1 MNHSKQIFVF
11 IFMLFMIAPV
21 AVHAA
26 GSDSGGGSS
35 GGSSA
40 TSTDNRKARADAK
53 RTEAVKLI
61 KAEQY
66 AKASDLLK
74 DAVKANPDDANAWN
88 WLGYSY
94 RKQQK
99 YDEAQKNYR
108 EALRLDPNH
117 KGAHEYLGELYV
129 EIGDIKKAEE
139 LRDNLAKICHGACEE
154 LEDLN
159 AFIAKNKKN

>member
-1 MNHSKQIFVF
+1 MNPIKQIFIF
-11 IFMLFMIAPV
+11 ISLLFVVAPV
-21 AVHAA
+21 AAYAA
-26 GSDSGGGSS
+26 GSDSS
-35 GGSSA
+35 GSSA
-40 TSTDNRKARADAK
+40 PSTDSRKARADAK

-66 AKASDLLK
+66 AKAGELLK

-139 LRDNLAKICHGACEE
+139 LRDNLAKICNGSCEE
-154 LEDLN
+154 LEDLK
-159 AFIAKNKKN
+159 AFMAKNKKN

>member
-1 MNHSKQIFVF
+1 MNPIKQIFVIIF
-11 IFMLFMIAPV
+11 IFFLIVPA

-26 GSDSGGGSS
+26 GSDSGGGNS

-40 TSTDNRKARADAK
+40 SSTDSRKARADAK
-53 RTEAVKLI
+53 RMEAVKLI

-99 YDEAQKNYR
+99 YEDAQKNYR

-139 LRDNLAKICHGACEE
+139 LRDNLAKICNGACEE
-154 LEDLN
+154 LDDLN

>member
-1 MNHSKQIFVF
+1 MNPIKQVF
-11 IFMLFMIAPV
+11 AIIFMLLLIAPV
-21 AVHAA
+21 AVYAA
-26 GSDSGGGSS
+26 GSDSGGSS

-40 TSTDNRKARADAK
+40 TSTDSRKIRADAK

-74 DAVKANPDDANAWN
+74 DAVKANPEDANAWN
-88 WLGYSY
+88 WLGYTY
-94 RKQQK
+94 RKQHK
-99 YDEAQKNYR
+99 YEDAQKNYR

-129 EIGDIKKAEE
+129 EIGELNKAEE
-139 LRDNLAKICHGACEE
+139 MRDNLAKICNGSCEE
-154 LEDLN
+154 LNDLN
-159 AFIAKNKKN
+159 EFIAKNKKN